1 MANTSRRWR
10 IVCSASSARCWAAAR
25 PARRRSSSSSVTSKL
40 RAASSGVPCSARL
53 RSRASACWTVR
64 GNPSSTNPAWQSRSA
79 RRSMTMAM
87 TTSSGT
93 RSPRSMYSWAAR
105 PSSVPSATFARKM
118 SPVAMWGQPNLPAT
132 SAACVPFPAP
142 GGPRKT
148 MRIGAPLGQV
158 WRPQSVGGPL
168 AIGPIDRLNGEYRD
182 LLWRGAGMLPQI
194 EAFLQVARRQNLSQ
208 AAEALF
214 VSQPTLTARLQSL
227 EAALG
232 EQLFVRTRRGMRL
245 TEAGETFLPFA
256 EHALAALADGR
267 ERLDEL
273 RRGVAGR
280 LVLGAPPTVSTYTL
294 PDLLARFS
302 AAYPKVR
309 LAVKT
314 GTSEE
319 ILEMVLHDQV
329 QLGIIRALHHTELE
343 SVPLYTDAL
352 VLIAGPGHRLA
363 GPGADGQARL
373 ADLAGEVLVLFGR
386 SSSFLEFTT
395 ATFRQAGVLP
405 RSVR

>member
-1 MANTSRRWR
+1 M
-10 IVCSASSARCWAAAR
+10 I
-25 PARRRSSSSSVTSKL
+25 
-40 RAASSGVPCSARL
+40 
-53 RSRASACWTVR
+53 R
-64 GNPSSTNPAWQSRSA
+64 G
-79 RRSMTMAM
+79 
-87 TTSSGT
+87 
-93 RSPRSMYSWAAR
+93 
-105 PSSVPSATFARKM
+105 
-118 SPVAMWGQPNLPAT
+118 
-132 SAACVPFPAP
+132 
-142 GGPRKT
+142 
-148 MRIGAPLGQV
+148 
-158 WRPQSVGGPL
+158 
-168 AIGPIDRLNGEYRD
+168 E
-182 LLWRGAGMLPQI
+182 MLPQI
-194 EAFLQVARRQNLSQ
+194 EAFLEVARRQNLSR

-214 VSQPTLTARLQSL
+214 VSQPTLTARMQSL
-227 EAALG
+227 ESSLG
-232 EQLFVRTRRGMRL
+232 ERLFVRTRRGMRL

-256 EHALAALADGR
+256 EHAVAALADGR

-280 LVLGAPPTVSTYTL
+280 LVLGEPPTVSTYTL

-329 QLGIIRALHHTELE
+329 QLGIIRSLAHQEIE

-363 GPGADGQARL
+363 GNRSGGQARL

-386 SSSFLEFTT
+386 SSSYLEFTT
-395 ATFRQAGVLP
+395 ATFRQAGVLTG
-405 RSVR
+405 SVLELDNIEAAKKMVERGLGVSFVPASTVAAELAAGTLTRIELVDAAPVRREIVAVRRIDAGRPSGATAVFLEMLAELPSPG

>member
-1 MANTSRRWR
+1 
-10 IVCSASSARCWAAAR
+10 
-25 PARRRSSSSSVTSKL
+25 
-40 RAASSGVPCSARL
+40 
-53 RSRASACWTVR
+53 
-64 GNPSSTNPAWQSRSA
+64 
-79 RRSMTMAM
+79 
-87 TTSSGT
+87 
-93 RSPRSMYSWAAR
+93 
-105 PSSVPSATFARKM
+105 
-118 SPVAMWGQPNLPAT
+118 
-132 SAACVPFPAP
+132 
-142 GGPRKT
+142 
-148 MRIGAPLGQV
+148 
-158 WRPQSVGGPL
+158 
-168 AIGPIDRLNGEYRD
+168 
-182 LLWRGAGMLPQI
+182 MLPQI
-194 EAFLQVARRQNLSQ
+194 EAFLEVARRQNLSR

-214 VSQPTLTARLQSL
+214 VSQPTLTARLQGL
-227 EAALG
+227 ESTLG
-232 EQLFVRTRRGMRL
+232 ERLFIRTRRGMRL

-256 EHALAALADGR
+256 EHAVAALADGR

-329 QLGIIRALHHTELE
+329 QLGIIRSLAHQEIE

-363 GPGADGQARL
+363 GARTGGQARL

-386 SSSFLEFTT
+386 SSSYLEFTT
-395 ATFRQAGVLP
+395 ATFRQAGVLTG
-405 RSVR
+405 SVLELDNIEAAKKMVERGLGVSFVPASTVAAELAAGTLTRIELVDAAPVRREIVAVRRIDAGRPSGATAVFLDMLAGLPSPG

>member
-1 MANTSRRWR
+1 
-10 IVCSASSARCWAAAR
+10 V
-25 PARRRSSSSSVTSKL
+25 
-40 RAASSGVPCSARL
+40 
-53 RSRASACWTVR
+53 
-64 GNPSSTNPAWQSRSA
+64 
-79 RRSMTMAM
+79 
-87 TTSSGT
+87 
-93 RSPRSMYSWAAR
+93 
-105 PSSVPSATFARKM
+105 
-118 SPVAMWGQPNLPAT
+118 
-132 SAACVPFPAP
+132 
-142 GGPRKT
+142 
-148 MRIGAPLGQV
+148 
-158 WRPQSVGGPL
+158 
-168 AIGPIDRLNGEYRD
+168 
-182 LLWRGAGMLPQI
+182 LPQI
-194 EAFLQVARRQNLSQ
+194 EAFLEVARRQNLSR

-227 EAALG
+227 EGSLG

-245 TEAGETFLPFA
+245 TEAGEAFLPYA
-256 EHALAALADGR
+256 EHALAALAEGR

-294 PDLLARFS
+294 PALLARFS
-302 AAYPKVR
+302 AAHPRVR

-319 ILEMVLHDQV
+319 ILQMVLHDQV
-329 QLGIIRALHHTELE
+329 QLGIVRSLHHSEIV
-343 SVPLYTDAL
+343 SVPLYTDTL

-363 GPGADGQARL
+363 APGRGRRARL

-405 RSVR
+405 TSVLELDNLEAAKKMVERGLGVSLVPVSTVTAELAAGTLTHIELVDAAPVRREIVAVRRRDAGPPSGAAGIFLDMLTGPPPE

>member
-1 MANTSRRWR
+1 M
-10 IVCSASSARCWAAAR
+10 I
-25 PARRRSSSSSVTSKL
+25 
-40 RAASSGVPCSARL
+40 
-53 RSRASACWTVR
+53 R
-64 GNPSSTNPAWQSRSA
+64 G
-79 RRSMTMAM
+79 
-87 TTSSGT
+87 
-93 RSPRSMYSWAAR
+93 
-105 PSSVPSATFARKM
+105 
-118 SPVAMWGQPNLPAT
+118 
-132 SAACVPFPAP
+132 
-142 GGPRKT
+142 
-148 MRIGAPLGQV
+148 
-158 WRPQSVGGPL
+158 
-168 AIGPIDRLNGEYRD
+168 E
-182 LLWRGAGMLPQI
+182 MLPQI
-194 EAFLQVARRQNLSQ
+194 EAFLEVARRQNLSR

-227 EAALG
+227 ESSLG

-256 EHALAALADGR
+256 EHAVAALADGR

-280 LVLGAPPTVSTYTL
+280 LVLGAPPPVSTYTL

-329 QLGIIRALHHTELE
+329 QLGIIRSLAHQEIE

-363 GPGADGQARL
+363 GDRTGGQARL

-386 SSSFLEFTT
+386 SSSYLEFTT
-395 ATFRQAGVLP
+395 ATFRQAGVLTG
-405 RSVR
+405 SVLELDNIEAAKKMVERGLGVSFVPASTVAAELAAGTLTRIELVDAAPVRREIVAVRRIDAGRPSGATAVFLEMLAELPSPG

>member
-1 MANTSRRWR
+1 
-10 IVCSASSARCWAAAR
+10 
-25 PARRRSSSSSVTSKL
+25 
-40 RAASSGVPCSARL
+40 
-53 RSRASACWTVR
+53 
-64 GNPSSTNPAWQSRSA
+64 
-79 RRSMTMAM
+79 
-87 TTSSGT
+87 
-93 RSPRSMYSWAAR
+93 
-105 PSSVPSATFARKM
+105 
-118 SPVAMWGQPNLPAT
+118 
-132 SAACVPFPAP
+132 
-142 GGPRKT
+142 
-148 MRIGAPLGQV
+148 
-158 WRPQSVGGPL
+158 
-168 AIGPIDRLNGEYRD
+168 
-182 LLWRGAGMLPQI
+182 MLPQI
-194 EAFLQVARRQNLSQ
+194 EAFLEVARRQNLSR

-227 EAALG
+227 EASLG

-256 EHALAALADGR
+256 EHAVAALADGR

-302 AAYPKVR
+302 AAHPKVR
-309 LAVKT
+309 LTVKT

-329 QLGIIRALHHTELE
+329 QLGIIRSLAHQEIE

-363 GPGADGQARL
+363 GGDRKGPRTGGQARL

-386 SSSFLEFTT
+386 SSSYLEFTT
-395 ATFRQAGVLP
+395 ATFRQAGVLTG
-405 RSVR
+405 SVLELDNIEAAKKMVERGLGVSFVPASTVAAELAAGTLARIELVDAAPVRREIVAVRRIDAGRPSGATAVFLEMLAELPSPG

>member
-1 MANTSRRWR
+1 
-10 IVCSASSARCWAAAR
+10 
-25 PARRRSSSSSVTSKL
+25 
-40 RAASSGVPCSARL
+40 
-53 RSRASACWTVR
+53 
-64 GNPSSTNPAWQSRSA
+64 
-79 RRSMTMAM
+79 
-87 TTSSGT
+87 
-93 RSPRSMYSWAAR
+93 
-105 PSSVPSATFARKM
+105 
-118 SPVAMWGQPNLPAT
+118 
-132 SAACVPFPAP
+132 
-142 GGPRKT
+142 
-148 MRIGAPLGQV
+148 
-158 WRPQSVGGPL
+158 
-168 AIGPIDRLNGEYRD
+168 
-182 LLWRGAGMLPQI
+182 MLPQI
-194 EAFLQVARRQNLSQ
+194 EAFLEVARRQNLSR

-227 EAALG
+227 ESSLG
-232 EQLFVRTRRGMRL
+232 EQLFIRNRRGMRL

-256 EHALAALADGR
+256 EHALRALADGR
-267 ERLDEL
+267 ERLGEL

-302 AAYPKVR
+302 AAHPNVR

-319 ILEMVLHDQV
+319 VLEMVLHDQV
-329 QLGIIRALHHTELE
+329 QLGIIRSMAHQEIE

-363 GPGADGQARL
+363 RSHLGRQVRM

-386 SSSFLEFTT
+386 SSSYLEFTT

-405 RSVR
+405 NSVLELDNIEAAKKMVERGLGVSLVPASTVAAELAAGTLAQIELVDAAPVRREIVVVRRRDAGPPSGAVAVFLDMLGELQPPPELRQRFPAPGPG

>member
-1 MANTSRRWR
+1 MAY
-10 IVCSASSARCWAAAR
+10 IEDAYD
-25 PARRRSSSSSVTSKL
+25 
-40 RAASSGVPCSARL
+40 
-53 RSRASACWTVR
+53 R
-64 GNPSSTNPAWQSRSA
+64 GT
-79 RRSMTMAM
+79 
-87 TTSSGT
+87 
-93 RSPRSMYSWAAR
+93 
-105 PSSVPSATFARKM
+105 
-118 SPVAMWGQPNLPAT
+118 
-132 SAACVPFPAP
+132 
-142 GGPRKT
+142 
-148 MRIGAPLGQV
+148 
-158 WRPQSVGGPL
+158 
-168 AIGPIDRLNGEYRD
+168 
-182 LLWRGAGMLPQI
+182 MLPQI
-194 EAFLQVARRQNLSQ
+194 EAFLQVARRQNLSR

-245 TEAGETFLPFA
+245 TEAGEAFLPYA
-256 EHALAALADGR
+256 EHALSALADGR

-294 PDLLARFS
+294 PALLARFS
-302 AAYPKVR
+302 AAHPRVR

-319 ILEMVLHDQV
+319 ILQMVLHDQV
-329 QLGIIRALHHTELE
+329 QLGIIRSLVHAEIE

-363 GPGADGQARL
+363 ATGTGRRARL

-386 SSSFLEFTT
+386 SSSYLEFTT

-405 RSVR
+405 TSVLELDNIEAAKKMVECGLGVSLVPVSTVAAELAAGTLTQIELVDAAPVRREIVAVRRRDAGPPSGAAGVFLGMLTGPPSG